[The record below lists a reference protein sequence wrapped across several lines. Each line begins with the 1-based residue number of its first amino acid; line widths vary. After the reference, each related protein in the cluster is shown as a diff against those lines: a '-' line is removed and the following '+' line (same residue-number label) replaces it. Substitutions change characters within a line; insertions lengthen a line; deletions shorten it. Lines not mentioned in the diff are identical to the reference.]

1 MNQEAL
7 EKVNFLVNCQLFMDG
22 GLALKIAIKM
32 ENTPLIVM
40 DPLFHL
46 LQFGYMKISI
56 NIVFLYTHI
65 ETGIRIVAIILINL
79 GHFVNME
86 DKYHE

>member
-1 MNQEAL
+1 
-7 EKVNFLVNCQLFMDG
+7 MDG
-22 GLALKIAIKM
+22 GLALKITIKM